1 MEYPSLLSTLP
12 MPSDIW
18 STGPSFTYI
27 QIKLAHESW
36 HLEPPII
43 CSRKL
48 SVEGINGG
56 SCLTEVPVVLFVLC
70 TVCVFGPLFLSLK
83 KKKIIYLAVSDLSC
97 SMQGL

>member
-18 STGPSFTYI
+18 SIGPSFTYI

-83 KKKIIYLAVSDLSC
+83 KKKNYLFGCVRS
-97 SMQGL
+97 